1 MAIEKVVKCDG
12 ATCSQV
18 IKPDTGFAVIGNIH
32 KVGAAKESIG
42 VFDCIGGG
50 LVGNNLEDNEVVRA
64 QYYCEACMARVLGL
78 KIVLERDCIGTL

>member
-18 IKPDTGFAVIGNIH
+18 IKPNTGFVVIGNIH
-32 KVGAAKESIG
+32 KVGATKESIG

-64 QYYCEACMARVLGL
+64 QYYCESCMVRVLGL
-78 KIVLERDCIGTL
+78 KIVLERDCTGTL